1 MRTLLGITILLS
13 STFVFA
19 QAPNSGF
26 SEENMNAMMANMQEM
41 QACMAK
47 LDQNKLKDLQK
58 KGEAMHNKVKALC
71 DAGKTSEAQSEAMAF
86 GMKMK
91 DNPEIA
97 KMRECTK
104 DMPEMMKQMQKSNVT
119 DMDKE
124 FTQKDI
130 CEAIAG
136 KK

>member
-1 MRTLLGITILLS
+1 MKNFLTIVLALLS
-13 STFVFA
+13 TSAFA
-19 QAPNSGF
+19 QQPAF
-26 SEENMNAMMANMQEM
+26 SEGDMNAMMGKMQEM
-41 QACMAK
+41 QACMSK
-47 LDQNKLKDLQK
+47 VDQKKLKELKK
-58 KGEAMHNKVKALC
+58 KGEAMHKKVKSLC
-71 DAGKTSEAQSEAMAF
+71 DAGKKDEAQEQALEF
-86 GMKMK
+86 GIKMK
-91 DNPEIA
+91 DDPEIA

-130 CEAIAG
+130 CEAMKE